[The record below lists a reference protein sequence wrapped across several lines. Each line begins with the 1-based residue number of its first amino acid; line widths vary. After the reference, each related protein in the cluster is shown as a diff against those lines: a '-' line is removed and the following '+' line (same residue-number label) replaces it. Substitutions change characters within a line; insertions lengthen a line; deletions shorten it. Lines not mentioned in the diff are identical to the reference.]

1 MREPANSKW
10 QMAIGKSRSQHPP
23 RTHEDLE
30 INQWRKL
37 LLPWRTVMATLRE
50 IFDESAYDRFLFRT
64 GQTRSVASYREFLK
78 ETETALARKPRC
90 C

>member
-1 MREPANSKW
+1 MRHQANSNW
-10 QMAIGKSRSQHPP
+10 QIVVGSCETKILRQSLAL
-23 RTHEDLE
+23 T
-30 INQWRKL
+30 
-37 LLPWRTVMATLRE
+37 WRTIKAMFRE

-64 GQTRSVASYREFLK
+64 GKTRSVASYREFLK

>member
-1 MREPANSKW
+1 MRITKSSPRRHGDTEGSLW
-10 QMAIGKSRSQHPP
+10 QELASVWNLVK
-23 RTHEDLE
+23 
-30 INQWRKL
+30 
-37 LLPWRTVMATLRE
+37 ATLRE

-64 GQTRSVASYREFLK
+64 GKTRSAASYREFLK